1 MKRAIKTILIV
12 LLVALIIIQ
21 FIRPTENK
29 GDEIAQNQ
37 ITASYQIPDSL
48 QKTLKVSCYDCHS
61 NTTVYPFYFKIQP
74 VAWFLNNHIQD
85 GKRHLNFSEFNTYPL
100 WRQHENFKD
109 IVEQLKKDEMPLSSY
124 TLIHRDAILSAD
136 QKLAMEDWATAQ
148 IKEMEAKYP
157 ADSLAR
163 PKRFQKPEQD

>member
-1 MKRAIKTILIV
+1 MKKAIKTILIV

-21 FIRPTENK
+21 FIRPAENK

-37 ITASYQIPDSL
+37 ITASYQIPDNI
-48 QKTLKVSCYDCHS
+48 QKNLKVSCYDCHS

-74 VAWFLNNHIQD
+74 VAWFLDNHIQD
-85 GKRHLNFSEFNTYPL
+85 GKRRLNFSEFSTYPL
-100 WRQHENFKD
+100 WRQHEGFKD

-124 TLIHRDAILSAD
+124 TLIHRDAILTAD
-136 QKLAMEDWATAQ
+136 QKLAIEDWATAQ

-163 PKRFQKPEQD
+163 PKRFQRPESD